1 MWHNRPMTIRHL
13 AAALALF
20 AVTAAA
26 QTPVSGRRVHRLLIH
41 NATVI
46 DGNGT
51 PASGPKDIVIEDN
64 TITDVIALDPVAVSR
79 GGRGQQAADAVID
92 ATGKYVMPGLINAH
106 AHLQEERGGK
116 PQPIEYELDIWLACG
131 ITTIRDVGSDMKRAF
146 ELRTPQ
152 RGGYDRRAAHFRLPD
167 VRPSEDTAASAS
179 RT

>member
-1 MWHNRPMTIRHL
+1 M
-13 AAALALF
+13 
-20 AVTAAA
+20 
-26 QTPVSGRRVHRLLIH
+26 
-41 NATVI
+41 
-46 DGNGT
+46 
-51 PASGPKDIVIEDN
+51 
-64 TITDVIALDPVAVSR
+64 
-79 GGRGQQAADAVID
+79 ID

-152 RGGYDRRAAHFRLPD
+152 RRGLRSPRRAFSFIRCSAGRRRRS
-167 VRPSEDTAASAS
+167 RPS